1 MRTNERN
8 RYRQPGSPY
17 DARGNG
23 SVNPSGWMKEE
34 NFLKYA
40 KHFAKHAKPSK
51 DRPLLLLLDNHDSH
65 LSIEVLDYFK
75 DNGVTVLSFPSHCSH
90 KLQPL
95 DRSVYGPLKKYFNTS
110 SDNWLASHPGKTLT
124 IYDIPELVK
133 IALPLA
139 ATLENIQ
146 AGFKVTGI
154 SPLNENIFPES
165 EFMGAYVT
173 DRPLPEHTENVFP
186 STSRLSEPVA
196 TVTVPDAITVPK
208 LLLSDTVT
216 EPDTE
221 TREIL
226 IDLTNLPS
234 TSHVRP
240 EDVRPFPKA
249 GPRQKNKRNV
259 RKRTS
264 TIYTDTPEKQII
276 LEQKQQRDHKQAL
289 KKMKLNKIMQLNNKI
304 QKNKGKERLV

>member
-1 MRTNERN
+1 MRALN
-8 RYRQPGSPY
+8 RPSR
-17 DARGNG
+17 DVTTAHDG

-75 DNGVTVLSFPSHCSH
+75 DNRVTVLSFPSHCSH

-95 DRSVYGPLKKYFNTS
+95 DRSVYGPLKKYFNTA

-139 ATLENIQ
+139 ATLENIG

-173 DRPLPEHTENVFP
+173 DRPLPEHTENVVP
-186 STSRLSEPVA
+186 STSRLS
-196 TVTVPDAITVPK
+196 
-208 LLLSDTVT
+208 
-216 EPDTE
+216 
-221 TREIL
+221 
-226 IDLTNLPS
+226 
-234 TSHVRP
+234 
-240 EDVRPFPKA
+240 
-249 GPRQKNKRNV
+249 
-259 RKRTS
+259 
-264 TIYTDTPEKQII
+264 
-276 LEQKQQRDHKQAL
+276 
-289 KKMKLNKIMQLNNKI
+289 
-304 QKNKGKERLV
+304 